1 MKVDTNALEQCADNL
16 ESSIRLALELRDVVA
31 QTADRLMEESIGEQF
46 RPPILRGANDIE
58 EAALELIQLRELL
71 LEIAARYA
79 ECENRIVSNADD
91 PRSTAS
97 RTGFFGLEWAANWM
111 LERRGWGL
119 LNITRPAV
127 QEFRFPEREDTT
139 S

>member
-16 ESSIRLALELRDVVA
+16 ESSIRLALELRDVVV
-31 QTADRLMEESIGEQF
+31 QTADRLMEESIGDQF
-46 RPPILRGANDIE
+46 RTPMLRGANDIE

-91 PRSTAS
+91 SRSTAS
-97 RTGFFGLEWAANWM
+97 RTGFWVANWM